1 MNLFFRLIFTFI
13 MSRFRSR
20 VFILDE
26 CHTPFRVLPT
36 DLDIFRHINNGIYFS
51 LQDLARTDL
60 MIRSGFWKKINNKG
74 WYPVVASEFIRFKRS
89 LSIGETFE
97 ISTKVVG
104 WDERYFFLEHKF
116 LKGSVVC
123 AQGFVKTRFLSKKG
137 EKIKPIDLLIL
148 SNIQKDQTQLPLF
161 IKEWEHIES
170 YSSQKT

>member
-1 MNLFFRLIFTFI
+1 MNLFFRLIFTFM
-13 MSRFRSR
+13 MSRLRSR
-20 VFILDE
+20 VLILDE
-26 CHTPFRVLPT
+26 CLTPFRVLPT
-36 DLDIFRHINNGIYFS
+36 DLDIFHHMNNGIYFS

-60 MIRSGFWKKINNKG
+60 MIRSDFWREMNKKG

-89 LSIGETFE
+89 LSLGETFH

-104 WDERYFFLEHKF
+104 WDDRYFFLEHKF
-116 LKGSVVC
+116 LKDSHVC

-148 SNIQKDQTQLPLF
+148 SKIKESEIQLPPF

-170 YSSQKT
+170 YSSQKN